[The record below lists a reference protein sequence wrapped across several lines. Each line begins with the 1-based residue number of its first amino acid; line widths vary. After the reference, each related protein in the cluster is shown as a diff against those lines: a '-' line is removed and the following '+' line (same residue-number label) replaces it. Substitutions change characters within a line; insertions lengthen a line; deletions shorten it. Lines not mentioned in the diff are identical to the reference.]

1 MAKKQV
7 NVSSVTI
14 DKINIESSFGKYDLV
29 PHVEE
34 LNIYENI
41 FSNYLHAHL
50 TLQDAFNI
58 PYKLPIIGEET
69 IDVSIRMEGD
79 EGDFIIN
86 PPMLHVHEL
95 SDRFLKSN
103 QSQRFALD
111 LISAQYMSNVH
122 ARVSKAYSGMTADE
136 IVGDIWAN
144 YLDDGHG
151 DIFIEPSIGEEQCII
166 PNWTPH
172 EAFNWLASRAQS
184 EDNDHAANFV
194 YYETMEGCHFKSLN
208 KLAGEPLGPDGEV
221 KPVLT
226 FA

>member
-86 PPMLHVHEL
+86 PPILHVHEL
-95 SDRFLKSN
+95 SDRFLKTN
-103 QSQRFALD
+103 QAQRFSLD
-111 LISAQYMSNVH
+111 LISAQY
-122 ARVSKAYSGMTADE
+122 
-136 IVGDIWAN
+136 
-144 YLDDGHG
+144 L
-151 DIFIEPSIGEEQCII
+151 
-166 PNWTPH
+166 
-172 EAFNWLASRAQS
+172 
-184 EDNDHAANFV
+184 
-194 YYETMEGCHFKSLN
+194 SLIHI
-208 KLAGEPLGPDGEV
+208 
-221 KPVLT
+221 
-226 FA
+226 